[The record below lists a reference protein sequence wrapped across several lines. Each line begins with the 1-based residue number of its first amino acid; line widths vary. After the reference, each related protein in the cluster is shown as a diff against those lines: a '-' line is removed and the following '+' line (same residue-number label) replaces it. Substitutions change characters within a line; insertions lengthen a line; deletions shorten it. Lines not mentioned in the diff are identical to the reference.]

1 MCGGRIVVSI
11 LASAVPLPHANRPPC
26 PSACVPVLCGLMI
39 LSIECRWGSRCIA
52 PLVPNLSTVRKWMV
66 SSTLRPFYHSRKNH
80 LVSIP
85 VFSIQKIPISLAQTR
100 FLLILL
106 CHVTQPP
113 ICFSEEKFSINPYAF
128 VHCDCWFQYWLQRR
142 GDNPLLNT
150 RAVGPSTF
158 GCPRLLLNWTYLQLL
173 HPQPEDTLCRVD
185 RDPLNTGV
193 GGACVCVCRWVDEW
207 SCRQKWGWETGMDSI
222 FIWSHHWTARC
233 PSSSVQLTR
242 HRSPNAASLPLVR
255 HLFATCQPAVTVCVN
270 KWGVCS
276 GHWST

>member
-66 SSTLRPFYHSRKNH
+66 SSTLRPFYHSRKNR

-142 GDNPLLNT
+142 ADNPLLIT

-158 GCPRLLLNWTYLQLL
+158 GCPRLLLFIQHTDN
-173 HPQPEDTLCRVD
+173 C
-185 RDPLNTGV
+185 
-193 GGACVCVCRWVDEW
+193 
-207 SCRQKWGWETGMDSI
+207 SI
-222 FIWSHHWTARC
+222 HNLGTRC
-233 PSSSVQLTR
+233 
-242 HRSPNAASLPLVR
+242 A
-255 HLFATCQPAVTVCVN
+255 AVTGRAKRVVVIIIITYCNCVVTR
-270 KWGVCS
+270 WQ
-276 GHWST
+276 